1 MRHNVTTP
9 GGFFVGLGGIA
20 AFCAVA
26 AAVYCWVDKPTA
38 SNELEPQKTALGLLA
53 KSNEADKQ
61 KGINSLLAS
70 AAKDYNGG
78 KTPNLDN
85 LDDLR
90 GVVRYRE
97 ADKSHKEAHA
107 LLAAKS
113 TVEGKTVLEAAMSA
127 VVTEIAAKK
136 PAASAVKVDLIT
148 PAADAPVSMPN
159 LQGGGAK
166 TITFPTPVISAP
178 PAPAAPAPSN
188 VPAAQSDA
196 VPAPDRPP
204 LLKESAPT
212 SKHSHA
218 APQIV

>member
-53 KSNEADKQ
+53 KSNETDKQ
-61 KGINSLLAS
+61 KGIDSLLAA
-70 AAKDYNGG
+70 AAKNYNGG
-78 KTPNLDN
+78 KKPNLDN

-97 ADKSHKEAHA
+97 ARKSDTEAVA
-107 LLAAKS
+107 LLEAKS
-113 TVEGKTVLEAAMSA
+113 TVEGKNVLQAAVAA
-127 VVTEIAAKK
+127 VATEIAAKK

-159 LQGGGAK
+159 LQGGGSK
-166 TITFPTPVISAP
+166 TITFPTPVVP
-178 PAPAAPAPSN
+178 VPVAPAASAPAQTDAAPS
-188 VPAAQSDA
+188 PS
-196 VPAPDRPP
+196 RPP
-204 LLKESAPT
+204 LLNEPATT
-212 SKHSHA
+212 SNHSHA
-218 APQIV
+218 VSQIV